1 MNNGKH
7 LFRDLYDV
15 EVSLDKDTLSTKII
29 VQDNVARGYKVFN
42 SREEFWKHNE
52 NTPEHLRS
60 FLETVFPHSKQL
72 LKILLSFSS
81 YAKIPKTRIIKIL
94 SSVVRAMLEEFRANY
109 GDRTGVPTSL
119 SDLVVMDECGWHPL
133 GYWSYSFHIQPTSF
147 YVPNY
152 SEAKNFADNVRF
164 RLPRY
169 ISYFFDPCYLD
180 PIHCVRI
187 LGSTYLKLHLH
198 KKISS
203 YSRYVGTRTDVHRN
217 DLFVNCFPFTKSL
230 VSAILLPYQAIKP
243 IRVPLA
249 TPIVEL
255 PVKQREP
262 TEVTDKNY
270 GSSVIPTKNTS
281 TVLLDH
287 SECPIS
293 GINGLV
299 PTVNEEHESYKYIND
314 HKVHLTGIPNKCP
327 CTVKFFRDTV
337 VIKIIW
343 NDECV
348 KMTILGSY
356 FPPDRSTQ
364 SMHHRQI
371 LLDLIA
377 DTVTEEGSVR
387 QCATKYIRQDTCS
400 SGVKNYALIEYAM
413 TINYWVTNVFMP
425 LQRKQGSDLVNTLV
439 VKNEGLPNVRNV
451 TTKHHKVHD
460 KIFRQNNFP
469 LRTNTRRA
477 IHWTFRTNKRSSTM
491 EYYIPPFLTQHFL
504 TKEFNRRVKCL
515 QEWVSSITK
524 YEFYSLDPT

>member
-356 FPPDRSTQ
+356 LYVFYVICLFLFPKKYAHHCTLRDPSSCEMTYYMSVPDTVIPVLTLLHHSPPDRSTQ

-400 SGVKNYALIEYAM
+400 SGVTHL
-413 TINYWVTNVFMP
+413 VSL
-425 LQRKQGSDLVNTLV
+425 LQS
-439 VKNEGLPNVRNV
+439 
-451 TTKHHKVHD
+451 
-460 KIFRQNNFP
+460 
-469 LRTNTRRA
+469 
-477 IHWTFRTNKRSSTM
+477 
-491 EYYIPPFLTQHFL
+491 HFL
-504 TKEFNRRVKCL
+504 SKTYLLCTL
-515 QEWVSSITK
+515 
-524 YEFYSLDPT
+524 